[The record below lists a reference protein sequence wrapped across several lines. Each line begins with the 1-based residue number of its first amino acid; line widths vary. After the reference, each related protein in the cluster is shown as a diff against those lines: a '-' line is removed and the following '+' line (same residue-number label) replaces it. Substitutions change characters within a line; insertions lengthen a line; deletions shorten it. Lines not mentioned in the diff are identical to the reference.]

1 MHKISL
7 FITLQQVHN
16 KISSLIIQWGSAG
29 LITTQAGKN
38 TVNFATSFNYAVSNV
53 VSCSSTSI
61 IVSRSEMTTNSF
73 VFGWK
78 TINDSTVTGSST
90 SYIAIGYQYNQTV
103 TNVDVSG
110 ILFGC

>member
-1 MHKISL
+1 MLNGLHFIQAKHKIS
-7 FITLQQVHN
+7 N
-16 KISSLIIQWGSAG
+16 LIIQWGSAG
-29 LITTQAGKN
+29 LITTQSGKN

-78 TINDSTVTGSST
+78 TIHDSTVTGSST
-90 SYIAIGYQYNQTV
+90 SYIAIGY
-103 TNVDVSG
+103 
-110 ILFGC
+110 